1 MLYSLATNRFVRNAG
16 KHSLL
21 YGLLKMMVKA
31 AFYVFYRNVVVTGR
45 EKVPEDG
52 PLIFAANHQNALMD
66 PLAVIVTTDRQPV
79 FLARSDIF
87 KNPIKA
93 KILRFL
99 RIMPVYRISDGIE
112 TLQENREI
120 FSSMEEILKMG
131 GSIGIMP
138 EGTHG
143 KMKRLRPLKKGV
155 FRIALESEKGIKN
168 LNVRIV
174 PVGIDFSNHY
184 LFREDISVSFGNP
197 LQVSDYIPLYEENP
211 VKAIA
216 RMRDDLSEEL
226 SSLIVNIRNR
236 KLYDRYELMLN
247 IAVKTTVRS
256 KKKKISS
263 RIKFETERRIAQII
277 NESEADG
284 LPWFKELS
292 ELTGRL
298 RSQLDESG
306 FTPEALEKS
315 KSMTLTTLRFLGYLL
330 SFPFFAAGV
339 AAHIIPLLIIDL
351 SLRKITDP
359 QFISS
364 YKFVL
369 GVFLVPLNY
378 LLLAAVLSH
387 FLSPVVV
394 VSMVLFF
401 FLAGLFAAEYKK
413 RFSVFI
419 SGLRFLLKKRRR
431 TEDVSAMQE
440 MYGRVLILLRPLLEK
455 L

>member
-1 MLYSLATNRFVRNAG
+1 
-16 KHSLL
+16 
-21 YGLLKMMVKA
+21 
-31 AFYVFYRNVVVTGR
+31 
-45 EKVPEDG
+45 
-52 PLIFAANHQNALMD
+52 
-66 PLAVIVTTDRQPV
+66 
-79 FLARSDIF
+79 
-87 KNPIKA
+87 
-93 KILRFL
+93 
-99 RIMPVYRISDGIE
+99 
-112 TLQENREI
+112 
-120 FSSMEEILKMG
+120 
-131 GSIGIMP
+131 
-138 EGTHG
+138 
-143 KMKRLRPLKKGV
+143 
-155 FRIALESEKGIKN
+155 
-168 LNVRIV
+168 
-174 PVGIDFSNHY
+174 
-184 LFREDISVSFGNP
+184 
-197 LQVSDYIPLYEENP
+197 
-211 VKAIA
+211 
-216 RMRDDLSEEL
+216 
-226 SSLIVNIRNR
+226 
-236 KLYDRYELMLN
+236 
-247 IAVKTTVRS
+247 
-256 KKKKISS
+256 
-263 RIKFETERRIAQII
+263 
-277 NESEADG
+277 
-284 LPWFKELS
+284 
-292 ELTGRL
+292 
-298 RSQLDESG
+298 
-306 FTPEALEKS
+306 
-315 KSMTLTTLRFLGYLL
+315 MTLTTLRFLGYLL